1 MHATPGLPAPRHA
14 GRYAVEVVCS
24 GNICRSPSA
33 AVVLAAMAVEA
44 GLDAVEVTSSGI
56 GDWHVGNPM
65 DRRSAQVL
73 ARAGYRPDHHRAR
86 QVDAAALPAYDLVLA
101 MDGGHLADLLGLG
114 ANPARTMLFGE
125 FDPARP
131 GAEVPDPYYGGP
143 EGFEEVLRMV
153 ERTSTTLV
161 DLLRDRLDHRADPD
175 RGGARR

>member
-1 MHATPGLPAPRHA
+1 MPALPTPRRD

-33 AVVLAAMAVEA
+33 AVVLGAKALAA
-44 GLDAVEVTSSGI
+44 GLDGVEVTSSGI

-65 DRRSAQVL
+65 DERSAQVL
-73 ARAGYRPDHHRAR
+73 AGAGYQPDHHRAR

-101 MDGGHLADLLGLG
+101 MDRSHLDDLLDLG
-114 ANPARTMLFGE
+114 ADPGRTMLFGE
-125 FDPARP
+125 FDPVSP

-153 ERTSTTLV
+153 ERTSAALV
-161 DLLRDRLDHRADPD
+161 DRLRTHVAAPRPTPSS
-175 RGGARR
+175 RGPATT